1 MQFGFLSPYQGSRLL
16 GFESLSNQ
24 LFIQCPFVHLIMQ
37 ILTLF
42 VSAPVLQRT
51 GSGASTICGKVPFQI
66 KEGAAKQLVS

>member
-42 VSAPVLQRT
+42 VSAPVLPAYRLRGQRNLWK
-51 GSGASTICGKVPFQI
+51 GSFPNKRRSG
-66 KEGAAKQLVS
+66 